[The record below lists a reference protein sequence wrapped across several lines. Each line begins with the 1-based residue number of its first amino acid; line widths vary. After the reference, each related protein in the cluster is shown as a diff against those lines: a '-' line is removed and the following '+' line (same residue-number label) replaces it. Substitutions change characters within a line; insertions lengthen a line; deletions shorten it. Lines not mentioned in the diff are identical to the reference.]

1 MNQTLSTGFT
11 AWMVAA
17 MLVAQALLGLLRV
30 GRRILRRLHIVLGIL
45 LIPVTFFHAWMSMKT
60 VSMKSANTTGLWL
73 ATAALLLLGVQLSL
87 GTALIRPSGSRSL
100 TRLHLTVGVAIVS
113 LAGAHVLL
121 IK

>member
-1 MNQTLSTGFT
+1 
-11 AWMVAA
+11 

-45 LIPVTFFHAWMSMKT
+45 LIPVTFFHAWLSMKT

-113 LAGAHVLL
+113 LAGVHVLL